1 MSPKMPQVRRLVA
14 PLVVGA
20 LCLGSA
26 AGCKQEGV
34 HFLSVNPATGRP
46 SGGEEVRVRG
56 SGFRNLG
63 SLEVRLGGRVA
74 QNVGV
79 VDDETLQFTTP
90 ECREA
95 DHGQKV
101 DLFILTNEGRSYR
114 IREAFTCR
122 RPEQPGTPNNDL
134 QRRL

>member
-1 MSPKMPQVRRLVA
+1 MTPQSRWLIA
-14 PLVVGA
+14 SFLVGA
-20 LCLGSA
+20 LGLSGA
-26 AGCKQEGV
+26 AGCKKDGV

-46 SGGEEVRVRG
+46 TGGEEVRVRG

-63 SLEVRLGGRVA
+63 SLEVRLGGRTA

-95 DHGQKV
+95 DHGQKI

-122 RPEQPGTPNNDL
+122 RPEQPGTPNNEL